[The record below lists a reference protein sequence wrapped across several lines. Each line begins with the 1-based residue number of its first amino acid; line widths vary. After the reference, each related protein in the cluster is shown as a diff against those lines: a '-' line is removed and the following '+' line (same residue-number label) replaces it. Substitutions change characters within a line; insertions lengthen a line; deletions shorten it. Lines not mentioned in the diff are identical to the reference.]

1 MKYRF
6 LLSVMCIFSV
16 LSSKSQQNPYNDV
29 SIASPNAASL
39 GKYAD
44 VPVNAHTGIPQVS
57 IPIYT
62 VKEGPLSIPIS
73 LSYYAGGMKVWET
86 SSWVGMGWSL
96 NAGGV
101 ITRSVQGAPDEK
113 GTSNVDAN
121 THGYLSDSGFY
132 KYLWTDNIPTNT
144 GLPSPDNV
152 FSEMQFWSKFAEG
165 KRDGEPDIFFFNF
178 LNYSGR
184 FYIRDDG
191 KPVIQPEQ
199 DLRIQYQY
207 SQTSAQSIQ
216 SFTITT
222 PDGTKYEFGRTTQGS
237 DVDPIEI
244 TNTVT
249 TEGGL
254 SQGKVISSWYLNRI
268 VSADGVFAINIR
280 YKAENY
286 SYYTLSTF
294 PIKYYEASTGGYRI
308 IKNVVSGV
316 RLDSI
321 ITSSGY
327 ILFAAN
333 TVRQDLGGVSSVFD
347 DLANTE
353 SRRLDAIEVKD
364 NLGERCKR
372 FDFQYD
378 YTYDSVGLMPGS
390 LYNFMNLNRDRYRLR
405 LLSVQEKTCNGTVV
419 LPPHSFSYF
428 SGFIPRRLSFSVDH
442 WGFFNGATNSVI
454 IPTYY
459 ENDTT
464 IYEGANR
471 EPAWP
476 AMRNGSL
483 SRITYP
489 TGGYTD
495 FDFESHSTWVS
506 YIRKLWE
513 YKFGL
518 SAGYDGS
525 SNWNTSTQS
534 LNGGVYR
541 IDFSNPTS
549 IGSQAFLEIY
559 RVSDNVQMGAW
570 VLEPLQSLRTYIQYA
585 SGNYL
590 FKLKKLTQGY
600 TGNGAVISVNYLK
613 DSLIQKNEIVG
624 GLRLKSLT
632 HNDGVSSSTSQVTNY
647 SYLANDKSTGFLYSR
662 PAYAFKITND
672 IIGKIGFGDG
682 IAPCPITG
690 EVGGCISCGGGF
702 YMKSGSS
709 IRPMSVSQ
717 GNHIG
722 YNEVRIEQ
730 PGNGYEIKRFFGSDS
745 WDTDVSDVALRSI
758 YTTPGCPSSNNNYP
772 FAPLPYE
779 YQRGELKYNG
789 FFNNGGQLMKESWY
803 TYEWRQDSV
812 ATPGFI
818 ASVYPNYEPPPP
830 GSGGS
835 GGPGY
840 LGTFYNLV
848 HMRKY
853 SVQNTESEYS
863 QASGMVQTVNTTY
876 FESPYHSQPTRTT
889 SASSKGEILETKMKY
904 ALDFRIS
911 SCDQISSGLG
921 IYRQDTLNAFVKY
934 QNYRACGNDICRW
947 WAWQVYMREL
957 GKARS
962 KYVTTRYQNY
972 SSASSGFAS
981 CVSSTKNTADDW
993 LRAVLDLQQKNIH
1006 TPIET
1011 SVWRGGKLASAS
1023 FNKHEVTSANPVGAV
1038 YPAKMYA
1045 VNLTSPSATF
1055 TQSAVSGSTITRDSR
1070 YELEA
1075 TVQFSNGNPVEVLPK
1090 AGVRTSFA
1098 WGHNNTVLIAK
1109 AVGADVGTLN
1119 TALSGVSG
1127 NVSQLW
1133 SVASLAGKMTS
1144 SYTYSP
1150 FWGVTNE
1157 YNSNGR
1163 KTVYEYDALGRLA
1176 YVKDHDN
1183 FILKRFCYSY
1193 SGQPSECNL
1202 YYSGQKQG
1210 TFTKNDC
1217 PSGQTGS
1224 QVLYVV
1230 PQGKHVSTISP
1241 QDADNKAQADV
1252 NNNGQAYANTNGACQ
1267 AGNVNVEGYNGTSY
1281 PFKVKFSRVSDG
1293 AVYEFNLPTGTFTFS
1308 DLGNVPAGV
1317 YNVQFL
1323 KTGGVQTYATFFLN
1337 SLTQNGMSATFNN
1350 VSIISTVSA
1359 YME

>member
-1 MKYRF
+1 MF
-6 LLSVMCIFSV
+6 IFGLFSV
-16 LSSKSQQNPYNDV
+16 VYSFCQNNPYNDI

-62 VKEGPLSIPIS
+62 VKEGPLSMPIS
-73 LSYYAGGMKVWET
+73 LSYHAGGMKVWET
-86 SSWVGMGWSL
+86 ASWVGMGWSL

-132 KYLWTDNIPTNT
+132 KYFWTDNISYNT

-199 DLRIQYQY
+199 DLKIQYQY
-207 SQTSAQSIQ
+207 SPSSVQSIQ

-222 PDGTKYEFGRTTQGS
+222 PDGTQYEFGRTAQVG
-237 DVDPIEI
+237 DIDAIEI
-244 TNTVT
+244 TNTVS

-254 SQGKVISSWYLNRI
+254 SQGNVISSWYLNRI
-268 VSADGVFAINIR
+268 ISADGVFAINIK
-280 YKAENY
+280 YKTENY
-286 SYYTLSTF
+286 SFYTLTTF
-294 PIKYYEASTGGYRI
+294 PIKNTEASTGGYRI

-321 ITSSGY
+321 KTTSGY
-327 ILFAAN
+327 IHFVAN

-353 SRRLDAIEVKD
+353 SRRLDAIEIKD
-364 NLGERCKR
+364 YLAERCKR
-372 FDFQYD
+372 FEFQYD
-378 YTYDSVGLMPGS
+378 YTSDDVSSMPGS
-390 LYNFMNLNRDRYRLR
+390 LYSFMSLSRDRYRLR
-405 LLSVQEKTCNGTVV
+405 LLSLQEKACNGSVV
-419 LPPHSFSYF
+419 IPAHTFTYF
-428 SGFIPRRLSFSVDH
+428 SGFVPRRLSFSVDH
-442 WGFFNGATNSVI
+442 WGFNNGAVNNVI

-464 IYEGANR
+464 VYEGANR
-471 EPAWP
+471 EPSWP

-489 TGGYTD
+489 TGGYSD
-495 FDFESHSTWVS
+495 FDFESHTTRVS

-525 SNWNTSTQS
+525 TNWNTSTQS
-534 LNGGVYR
+534 LNGGIYK
-541 IDFSNPTS
+541 IEFSNPTS

-570 VLEPLQSLRTYIQYA
+570 VLEPLQSMRTYIQYA
-585 SGNYL
+585 AGNYQ
-590 FKLKKLTQGY
+590 LKIRKLTQGF
-600 TGNGAVISVNYLK
+600 TGNGAVMSASFLK
-613 DSLIQKNEIVG
+613 DSLIQKNEVVG
-624 GLRLKSLT
+624 GLRLKTMT
-632 HNDGVSSSTSQVTNY
+632 HNDGVSSTNNQVTNY
-647 SYLANDKSTGFLYSR
+647 SYVSNGKSNGYLYSR
-662 PAYAFKITND
+662 PAYVFKVSNE
-672 IIGKIGFGDG
+672 IIGKIGYGDG
-682 IAPCPITG
+682 IDPCPLSG

-702 YMKSGSS
+702 YLKSGAS
-709 IRPMSVSQ
+709 IRPLAVTQ

-730 PGNGYEIKRFFGSDS
+730 MGNGYEVKRFFGSDR
-745 WDTDVSDVALRSI
+745 WDTDVSDVALRSV
-758 YTTPGCPSSNNNYP
+758 YTTPGCPLNTNNYP
-772 FAPLPYE
+772 FAPLPFE
-779 YQRGELKYNG
+779 YQRGELKYSG
-789 FFNNGGQLMKESWY
+789 FFSNAGQLIKESWFV
-803 TYEWRQDSV
+803 YEWRQDSV
-812 ATPGFI
+812 TTPGFI
-818 ASVYPNYEPPPP
+818 ASTYPNFEPFPT
-830 GSGGS
+830 GSNWQFS
-835 GGPGY
+835 GPGY
-840 LGTFYNLV
+840 VGTFYNLV

-853 SVQNTESEYS
+853 MIQATENEYS
-863 QASGMVQTVNTTY
+863 QTNGIIQNVNTTY
-876 FESPYHSQPTRTT
+876 FESPFHSQSTRSTNV
-889 SASSKGEILETKMKY
+889 SSKGELIETKMKY
-904 ALDFRIS
+904 AQDYRIS
-911 SCDQISSGLG
+911 SCDQISNGLST
-921 IYRQDTLNAFVKY
+921 YRQDTLNAYIKY
-934 QNYRACGNDICRW
+934 QNYQACGNQNCRW
-947 WAWQVYMREL
+947 WAWQVYMREM

-972 SSASSGFAS
+972 SSTSSGYSSCIAAS
-981 CVSSTKNTADDW
+981 KSNGNDW
-993 LRAVLDLQQKNIH
+993 LKAVLDLQQKNIQ

-1011 SVWRGGKLASAS
+1011 SVWRGGKLISAT
-1023 FNKHEVTSANPVGAV
+1023 FNKHEVATANPAGAV
-1038 YPAKMYA
+1038 YPAKMY
-1045 VNLTSPSATF
+1045 VINLAAPSSTF
-1055 TQSAVSGSTITRDSR
+1055 TPSAVSGSAITRDSR
-1070 YELEA
+1070 YQLET
-1075 TVQFSNGNPVEVLPK
+1075 TVQFVNGNPVEVLPK
-1090 AGVRTSFA
+1090 SGVRTSFV
-1098 WGHNNTVLIAK
+1098 WDHNNTLLIAK
-1109 AVGADVGTLN
+1109 AVGSDVGTLN
-1119 TALSGVSG
+1119 TALSSVSG

-1133 SVASLAGKMTS
+1133 NVGSLAGKMTS
-1144 SYTYSP
+1144 SYSYST

-1163 KTVYEYDALGRLA
+1163 KTSYEFDALGRLSFI
-1176 YVKDHDN
+1176 KDHDN
-1183 FILKRFCYSY
+1183 YIVKRFCYSY

-1202 YYSGQKQG
+1202 YYSSQKQG

-1217 PSGQTGS
+1217 PLGQTGS

-1230 PQGKHVSTISP
+1230 PQGKHVSTVSP
-1241 QDADNKAQADV
+1241 LDADNKAQADV
-1252 NNNGQAYANTNGACQ
+1252 NNNGQAYANANGSCQ
-1267 AGNVNVEGYNGTSY
+1267 AGSISVQGYNGTSY
-1281 PFKVKFSRVSDG
+1281 PYKVKFTRVSDG
-1293 AVYEFNLPTGTFTFS
+1293 AVYEFNLPTGTFSFS
-1308 DLGNVPAGV
+1308 NLGSIPTAT

-1323 KTGGVQTYATFFLN
+1323 KTGVQTYATFFLN
-1337 SLTQNGMSATFNN
+1337 SLAQNGTSATFNN
-1350 VSIISTVSA
+1350 VVINSTVSA